1 MISLQDKKV
10 LVVGGSS
17 GIGLATAKAAAAAG
31 ARVTIASR
39 SADRLA
45 AAVKDIGAGADSRQL
60 DQTNDTSVEK
70 FFSDGQ
76 EWDGIVMSAG
86 AGGRGVPSEIS
97 MDTAF
102 AAMNGK
108 FWGYYRVARAAK
120 ITSGGSLTFI
130 SGALSNNPAPG
141 ASLISAINAAIEG
154 LTLGLA
160 IDFAPTRVN
169 TVCPGIVDTALWE
182 QLSDDARKAMYE
194 NARARLPAR
203 KVGEPDE
210 VAQAILYFM
219 TNAFSTGTVLH
230 LDGGAKLL

>member
-17 GIGLATAKAAAAAG
+17 RIGLATAKAAAAAG
-31 ARVTIASR
+31 
-39 SADRLA
+39 
-45 AAVKDIGAGADSRQL
+45 
-60 DQTNDTSVEK
+60 
-70 FFSDGQ
+70 
-76 EWDGIVMSAG
+76 
-86 AGGRGVPSEIS
+86 
-97 MDTAF
+97 
-102 AAMNGK
+102 
-108 FWGYYRVARAAK
+108 
-120 ITSGGSLTFI
+120 
-130 SGALSNNPAPG
+130 
-141 ASLISAINAAIEG
+141 
-154 LTLGLA
+154 LGLA